1 MSNSIF
7 PSVSAKVR
15 AAATTA
21 LLLAALSDSAVAQA
35 AKQPSDSSSRQVRT
49 VVEKYLHGLKFN
61 DVPSLRAAFWPEA
74 MLYWVKPDGSMGR
87 LTQEDWYK
95 GFAGSAGK
103 EEQGELRIDALEVV
117 GDIASVK
124 VVETYPKSVYIDF
137 LNLLRMNGQ
146 WLIVNKV
153 YTSHPR

>member
-1 MSNSIF
+1 MAI
-7 PSVSAKVR
+7 
-15 AAATTA
+15 TG
-21 LLLAALSDSAVAQA
+21 LLVAALSGPAHAQA
-35 AKQPSDSSSRQVRT
+35 TNQRSDSTRAQVSA

-74 MLYWVKPDGSMGR
+74 MLYWVKPDGSLGR

-95 GFAGSAGK
+95 SFAASAGK
-103 EEQGELRIDALEVV
+103 EEQGELRIDALDVV

-124 VVETYPKSVYIDF
+124 VVETYPKSVYIDY
-137 LNLLRMNGQ
+137 LSLLRMKGE

-153 YTSHPR
+153 YTSRPR